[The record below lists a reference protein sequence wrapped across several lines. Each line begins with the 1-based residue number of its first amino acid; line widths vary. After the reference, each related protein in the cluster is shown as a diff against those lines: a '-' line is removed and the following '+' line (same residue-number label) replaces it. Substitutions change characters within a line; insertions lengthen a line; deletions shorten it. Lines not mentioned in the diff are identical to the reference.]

1 MLNIILMFLNLKIYI
16 FILKKSYGHLFI
28 MSQHMGD
35 ILTI

>member
-1 MLNIILMFLNLKIYI
+1 MLNIILMFLNLKNIY
-16 FILKKSYGHLFI
+16 FYFKKSYGHLLI